1 MKRKS
6 AELKRQ
12 AREILTHRYGIPM
25 AAMVVAELIS
35 IVLLLPFSWDITPQS
50 SVREWTIYYVAS
62 FVVSLVG
69 VILSVGSVYIGLC
82 MARGKKYSFKDMFY
96 GFRNHPDKYILAAM
110 LLMVICLIPAVPF
123 VLAII
128 LLGIVGENAG
138 TILLA
143 VAAALLLL
151 AGELWIAMR
160 YALSIYLLI
169 DDPQMGVVES
179 LRVSREKMKGNKGRL
194 FYISLSF
201 LGMGMLGVLSFG
213 VGYLWVGP
221 YMTQTQICFYLDVMG
236 ESWNE
241 GVWTDGK
248 KTEEIHA

>member
-1 MKRKS
+1 MRRKS

-25 AAMVVAELIS
+25 GAMVVSELIS
-35 IVLLLPFSWDITPQS
+35 VVLLLPFSWDINARS
-50 SVREWTIYYVAS
+50 SVREWTIYYLAS

-82 MARGKKYSFKDMFY
+82 MARGKEYSFWDMFY
-96 GFRNHPDKYILAAM
+96 GFRNHPDKYILAT
-110 LLMVICLIPAVPF
+110 LLLFVICLIPAIPF
-123 VLAII
+123 ILAMLLIEI
-128 LLGIVGENAG
+128 LGGNAG

-143 VAAALLLL
+143 VAASLLLL

-160 YALSIYLLI
+160 YALSVYLLI
-169 DDPQMGVVES
+169 DDPRVGVVES

-201 LGMGMLGVLSFG
+201 LGMGILGLLSFG
-213 VGYLWVGP
+213 IGYLWIGP

-236 ESWNE
+236 ESWSQ
-241 GVWTDGK
+241 GVWTGN
-248 KTEEIHA
+248 KTDEIPA

>member
-1 MKRKS
+1 MKTKS

-25 AAMVVAELIS
+25 AAILVSELITV
-35 IVLLLPFSWDITPQS
+35 ILLLPFSWNITLQS
-50 SVREWTIYYVAS
+50 SVREQTIYYAAS

-82 MARGKKYSFKDMFY
+82 MARGKEYSFGDMFY
-96 GFRNHPDKYILAAM
+96 GFRNHPDKYILASV
-110 LLMVICLIPAVPF
+110 LLMVICLIPAIPF
-123 VLAII
+123 VLAFI
-128 LLGIVGENAG
+128 LLAVAGANAG

-143 VAAALLLL
+143 AAASLLFL
-151 AGELWIAMR
+151 AGEFWITMR
-160 YALSIYLLI
+160 YALSIYLLT

-213 VGYLWVGP
+213 IRA
-221 YMTQTQICFYLDVMG
+221 ICG
-236 ESWNE
+236 
-241 GVWTDGK
+241 
-248 KTEEIHA
+248 